1 MLSFV
6 HVLKVLHLVREVREI
21 VREVRDFVDQSGKV
35 RENEKF

>member
-6 HVLKVLHLVREVREI
+6 HVLKVLHSVREVREI